1 MAKINF
7 SETLTLASDKV
18 SRNIYLQ
25 SISQGCMSMLP
36 VVIIGSF
43 ASLFSGLPVNFWQNF
58 IQSTGISGILARPVL
73 RIGLQFAI
81 LVAAFTPHQHALR
94 TGRSLWDTSLW
105 PDHLYGVGLLFYLA
119 EIVFLVKLLWI
130 DLRVY

>member
-36 VVIIGSF
+36 SSSSVRSP
-43 ASLFSGLPVNFWQNF
+43 ACS
-58 IQSTGISGILARPVL
+58 
-73 RIGLQFAI
+73 
-81 LVAAFTPHQHALR
+81 AAYR
-94 TGRSLWDTSLW
+94 
-105 PDHLYGVGLLFYLA
+105 
-119 EIVFLVKLLWI
+119 
-130 DLRVY
+130 

>member
-43 ASLFSGLPVNFWQNF
+43 ALSL
-58 IQSTGISGILARPVL
+58 IHISEPTR
-73 RIGLQFAI
+73 
-81 LVAAFTPHQHALR
+81 
-94 TGRSLWDTSLW
+94 RS
-105 PDHLYGVGLLFYLA
+105 
-119 EIVFLVKLLWI
+119 
-130 DLRVY
+130 